1 MIEIVPPN
9 QKKNE
14 QKLVKQKKGSKTAGA
29 SSSFR
34 TTFEQTIEFSL
45 PETMEELLNNLKDQE
60 KNFLSDPSM
69 YNMQRYK
76 ALIQKIV
83 KILVSEEYTVNVLQR
98 KRRDRAD
105 FIVIQKIENKLEAI
119 TNAYI
124 KNEAFN
130 FLKTF
135 DEIRGLILDLKH

>member
-29 SSSFR
+29 SSPFR

-45 PETMEELLNNLKDQE
+45 PETIEELLNNLKDQE

-130 FLKTF
+130 FLKAF

>member
-1 MIEIVPPN
+1 
-9 QKKNE
+9 
-14 QKLVKQKKGSKTAGA
+14 
-29 SSSFR
+29 
-34 TTFEQTIEFSL
+34 
-45 PETMEELLNNLKDQE
+45 
-60 KNFLSDPSM
+60 M

>member
-1 MIEIVPPN
+1 
-9 QKKNE
+9 
-14 QKLVKQKKGSKTAGA
+14 
-29 SSSFR
+29 
-34 TTFEQTIEFSL
+34 
-45 PETMEELLNNLKDQE
+45 
-60 KNFLSDPSM
+60 
-69 YNMQRYK
+69 MQRYK